1 MADNQNSLL
10 TNSLTSQEKKNFY
23 NSMKD
28 NNFELFVSY
37 LFGDEANE
45 PYDIFEDLSES
56 GNNWTIFHYAMDYG
70 KLRIIKFI
78 IGYLIDSNLIDIAMK
93 MKTKDDKCPM
103 LCLLK
108 SNKLKLDEKKDIYF
122 QIINSFH
129 LTLNKDVI
137 NEANKIFYNNNI
149 KAAILTNEL
158 TSEEKMDFYNSV
170 IEGNLELFKNYING
184 ASERKP
190 YNIFEQVSAPG
201 YNWTVF
207 HYAMHYG
214 KWEIIKYIFEYLIDL
229 NIIDKALKMKTND
242 NRCPML
248 CLLKSNTLKFELK
261 KDIYFKIINNFNVSI
276 SDEVIQEAIN
286 RNLYN
291 SQNTQI
297 INNKAIETDNKRDN
311 IQKKNSILTNEL
323 TLKEKMDF
331 YNSVIEGNLELFK
344 NYINGTLERK
354 PYNIFEE
361 VSASGYNWTVF
372 HYAMFYGK
380 WEIIKY
386 IFEYLSETKE
396 IEIALNI
403 LSKDGRCPLLCLL
416 KSNSLNKK
424 EKREIFSKII
434 KNFHFTLRN
443 EVKIELF
450 KRKMEDLIDFTN

>member
-184 ASERKP
+184 TS
-190 YNIFEQVSAPG
+190 
-201 YNWTVF
+201 
-207 HYAMHYG
+207 
-214 KWEIIKYIFEYLIDL
+214 
-229 NIIDKALKMKTND
+229 
-242 NRCPML
+242 
-248 CLLKSNTLKFELK
+248 
-261 KDIYFKIINNFNVSI
+261 
-276 SDEVIQEAIN
+276 
-286 RNLYN
+286 
-291 SQNTQI
+291 
-297 INNKAIETDNKRDN
+297 
-311 IQKKNSILTNEL
+311 
-323 TLKEKMDF
+323 
-331 YNSVIEGNLELFK
+331 
-344 NYINGTLERK
+344 ERK

-450 KRKMEDLIDFTN
+450 NRNMEDLNN